1 VRYLAMETAEIKKTV
16 LEIRKKAI
24 NVACAL
30 KGFKEED
37 CYETVFEEDEIEVVF
52 SWNSGCS
59 CCSDEEQRVYVKY
72 EELTQDI
79 EALKKEKEQQ
89 RIEEKRKKDEAEKLR
104 KQKEADAKKKREEA
118 EYLRLKKKFESA

>member
-1 VRYLAMETAEIKKTV
+1 MEVAEIKKTV

-52 SWNSGCS
+52 SWNSGYS

-89 RIEEKRKKDEAEKLR
+89 RIEEKRKKEEAEKLR
-104 KQKEADAKKKREEA
+104 KQKEVDEKKKREE
-118 EYLRLKKKFESA
+118 EQYLRLKKKFESA

>member
-1 VRYLAMETAEIKKTV
+1 METAEIKKTV

-89 RIEEKRKKDEAEKLR
+89 RIEEKRKKEK
-104 KQKEADAKKKREEA
+104 
-118 EYLRLKKKFESA
+118 S